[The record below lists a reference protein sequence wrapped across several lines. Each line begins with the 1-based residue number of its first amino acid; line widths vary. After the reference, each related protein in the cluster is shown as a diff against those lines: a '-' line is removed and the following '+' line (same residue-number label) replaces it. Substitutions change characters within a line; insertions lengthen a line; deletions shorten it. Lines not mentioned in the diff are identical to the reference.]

1 MRITRRHNM
10 TKEQARAWADD
21 KRDEML
27 AKFGDAASDV
37 SHRWRGDTLE
47 FGFTAMGMMEFGGT
61 LRVTESEYA
70 LDMPFP
76 MLAKGV
82 EGRAKA
88 ELNRWL
94 DENLPR

>member
-27 AKFGDAASDV
+27 ARFGDMAADV
-37 SHRWRGDTLE
+37 SHRWQGDTLE
-47 FGFTAMGMMEFGGT
+47 FGFTAMGMMAFNGT
-61 LRVTESEYA
+61 LRVTESEFA

-76 MLAKGV
+76 MLAQGY

-94 DENLPR
+94 DENLPG

>member
-10 TKEQARAWADD
+10 TKEQARAWADA

-27 AKFGDAASDV
+27 ARFGDAVSDV
-37 SHRWRGDTLE
+37 SHRWQGDTME
-47 FGFTAMGMMEFGGT
+47 FGFTAMGMMSLGGA
-61 LRVTESEYA
+61 LRVTETEFT

-76 MLAKGV
+76 MLAQGF
-82 EGRAKA
+82 EGQAKA
-88 ELNRWL
+88 KLNRWL

>member
-10 TKEQARAWADD
+10 TKEQARSWADA

-27 AKFGDAASDV
+27 ARFGDAVSDV
-37 SHRWRGDTLE
+37 SHRWQGDTME
-47 FGFTAMGMMEFGGT
+47 FGFTAMGMIDLGGA
-61 LRVTESEYA
+61 LRVTETEFA

-76 MLAKGV
+76 MLAKGY

>member
-10 TKEQARAWADD
+10 TKEQARAWADA

-27 AKFGDAASDV
+27 ARFGDAVSDV
-37 SHRWRGDTLE
+37 SHRWQGDTME
-47 FGFTAMGMMEFGGT
+47 FGFTAMGMMDLGGA
-61 LRVTESEYA
+61 LRVTETEFA

-76 MLAKGV
+76 MLAKGY

>member
-10 TKEQARAWADD
+10 TKEQARAWADA

-27 AKFGDAASDV
+27 ARFGDAVSDV
-37 SHRWRGDTLE
+37 SHRWQGDTME
-47 FGFTAMGMMEFGGT
+47 FGFTAMGMIDLGGA
-61 LRVTESEYA
+61 LRVTETEFA

-76 MLAKGV
+76 MLAKGY

>member
-10 TKEQARAWADD
+10 TKEQARAWADA

-27 AKFGDAASDV
+27 ARFGDAVSDV
-37 SHRWRGDTLE
+37 SHRWQGDTME
-47 FGFTAMGMMEFGGT
+47 FGFTAMGMMDLGGA
-61 LRVTESEYA
+61 LRVTETEFA

-76 MLAKGV
+76 MLAQGF